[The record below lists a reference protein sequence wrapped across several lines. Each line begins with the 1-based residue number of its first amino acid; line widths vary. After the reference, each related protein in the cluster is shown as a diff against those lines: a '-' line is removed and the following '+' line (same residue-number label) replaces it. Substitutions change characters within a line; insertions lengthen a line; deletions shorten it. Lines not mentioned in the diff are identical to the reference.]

1 MHHQPSRR
9 TSIIPIAWNLLST
22 LLRDFVELLV
32 TNNTF
37 FPSARNWSNTYG
49 APGINDSPFLQY
61 IASNRGDDGNDEQS
75 DGESD
80 DGNDCNGDDDNN
92 GDDNDDDDEQ
102 TEDDDMYCI
111 WRGYVCCRVHTNE
124 LTKYCYHMTPSQS
137 KMKTSVLTSN
147 SSADPRIS
155 LMFSRIFF
163 TG

>member
-1 MHHQPSRR
+1 M
-9 TSIIPIAWNLLST
+9 
-22 LLRDFVELLV
+22 

-37 FPSARNWSNTYG
+37 FPSACNWSSTCG

-61 IASNRGDDGNDEQS
+61 IASNRGDDGDDEQR

-80 DGNDCNGDDDNN
+80 DGDDCNG
-92 GDDNDDDDEQ
+92 DDDDEQ

-111 WRGYVCCRVHTNE
+111 GRCRVHTNE

-137 KMKTSVLTSN
+137 KMKTSVLVSN

-163 TG
+163 TGGSIGGTADKQCRCWMSELLYPTLPYRKYTKHSIDKGWETSEY